1 MPLQSYTSIEPRVE
15 SHIPVF
21 RKTQTQTEI
30 FERLQSES
38 FSYVDHIFFVDEEE
52 TLTSVLP
59 VHALFADTKEED
71 QHITE
76 FPTMRI
82 DEDQEYAVLRALEAG
97 WDFVAVV
104 DDEQRPKGVVES
116 SRLMDILYEEFR
128 EDIYRSVGMLEAED
142 EMADTAGSSVLA
154 ALKNRVPWLIVG
166 LGGGVVAAWISL
178 QFESALQRYMVL
190 SAFVPLM
197 VYMSDAVAT
206 QTQTLYIRRLV
217 TEMDQRSYLARE
229 AKTSCFIA
237 LIIGV
242 LLGIL
247 SLPFVPSLIFSVTLG
262 ISLVITIFLAVII
275 SLSIPF
281 ALHRMNIDPAF
292 GSGPFATIIADIT
305 SLLIYFTIAT
315 TMLDWAT

>member
-1 MPLQSYTSIEPRVE
+1 MPLQSYDPIKPRVK

-21 RKTQTQTEI
+21 RETRARTEI
-30 FERLQSES
+30 LQLLQSES
-38 FSYVDHIFFVDEEE
+38 FSYVDHIFFVNEEE
-52 TLTSVLP
+52 RLTSVLP
-59 VHALFADTKEED
+59 VRALFADTEGAD
-71 QHITE
+71 QRITE
-76 FPTMRI
+76 FPTIRV

-104 DDEQRPKGVVES
+104 DDERRPTGVIPS

-128 EDIYRSVGMLEAED
+128 EDIYRSVGMLEPEAES
-142 EMADTAGSSVLA
+142 ADTSAPSVLA
-154 ALKNRVPWLIVG
+154 ALKNRIPWLIVG

-206 QTQTLYIRRLV
+206 QTQTLYIRRLIAAL
-217 TEMDQRSYLARE
+217 DQRSYLARE
-229 AKTSCFIA
+229 AKTSCFTA

-242 LLGIL
+242 LLGVV
-247 SLPFVPSLIFSVTLG
+247 SVPFVPSLIFSVTLG
-262 ISLVITIFLAVII
+262 VSLVITIFLAVVI

-281 ALHRMNIDPAF
+281 VLHRMNIDPAF